1 MSEINKKIIG
11 PVSKIIQKNS
21 FAFLGTLM
29 KDGSP
34 HVSPVWIDIV
44 DNIIHINTAKGR
56 IKQRNVSRDPRVSI
70 SLIDDE
76 NPYSMVTIKGKVI
89 EQTSNGAD
97 EHIDK
102 LAKKY
107 LNTDKYPGHSPNMER
122 VILRIKPEKIFYLPP
137 RYEQYLKKKS
147 SQ

>member
-21 FAFLGTLM
+21 FAFLATLM

-44 DNIIHINTAKGR
+44 DNIILINTAKGR

-76 NPYSMVTIKGKVI
+76 NPYSMVTIRGKVI
-89 EQTSNGAD
+89 DQTSNGAD

-107 LNTDKYPGHSPNMER
+107 LNTERYPGHSPNVER
-122 VILRIKPEKIFYLPP
+122 VILRIKPERIFYLPP
-137 RYEQYLKKKS
+137 RYEQYLKKKE
-147 SQ
+147 

>member
-21 FAFLGTLM
+21 FAFLATLM

-44 DNIIHINTAKGR
+44 DNIILINTAKGR

-76 NPYSMVTIKGKVI
+76 NPYSMVTIRGKVI
-89 EQTSNGAD
+89 DQTSNGAD

-107 LNTDKYPGHSPNMER
+107 LNTERYPGHSPNVER

-137 RYEQYLKKKS
+137 RYEQYLKKKE
-147 SQ
+147 